1 MNVKFDFQLSIPH
14 KLRVRDR
21 NISLIDMKRHFMSQ
35 DFNLSVSA
43 LQETERVWKY
53 DRISFDLSNENLNK
67 GDCSVDFNEETALFT
82 IDAVF
87 TFKSKSKF
95 RALVGDPNTKWVFGG
110 IYISKNLSSFEHD
123 ISIGPELFDDLITPN
138 NFNIV
143 YGGDIMEFSYVK
155 LEKTF
160 STKYYLLNTE
170 II

>member
-1 MNVKFDFQLSIPH
+1 MNLKFVFQLAIPH
-14 KLRVRDR
+14 NLRLRDR

-53 DRISFDLSNENLNK
+53 DRISFDLSNENLIN
-67 GDCSVDFNEETALFT
+67 GDCSIDFNDETALFT

-123 ISIGPELFDDLITPN
+123 ISIGPELFDDMVSPN
-138 NFNIV
+138 NFNFV
-143 YGGDIMEFSYVK
+143 YGGKIMEISYVK

-160 STKYYLLNTE
+160 CTKYYLLDTE